1 MEGPPRVACLD
12 TRHPRRFLALEQVL
26 MRLPIYDRPS
36 VRWAAVIGTY
46 ALRVA
51 QVIFTPP
58 SVEGGLVSPATTS
71 ADSATLARVDEFLM
85 NCRRN
90 FLELRLGEVRR
101 IHLPRLYEKWSS
113 GCASVL

>member
-1 MEGPPRVACLD
+1 VSRGLQVSMPFESS
-12 TRHPRRFLALEQVL
+12 FLEVPFLYNLFGVL
-26 MRLPIYDRPS
+26 HIR

-46 ALRVA
+46 ALTVA

-101 IHLPRLYEKWSS
+101 IHLPRLYEKWFSDGIS
-113 GCASVL
+113 LL